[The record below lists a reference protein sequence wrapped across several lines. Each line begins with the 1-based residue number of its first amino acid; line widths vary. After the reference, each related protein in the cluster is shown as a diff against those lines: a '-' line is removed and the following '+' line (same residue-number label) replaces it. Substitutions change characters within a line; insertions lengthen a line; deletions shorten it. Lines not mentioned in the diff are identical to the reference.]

1 MKSVIG
7 IDLGGTNIVGARV
20 SETGE
25 FLGEKDIPA
34 DVEHGGDSTMEKIV
48 EVTKALMTDGVEAA
62 GVCSP
67 GIIDPVAGVSMS
79 EAVNIPGWDGMPI
92 KARLEEPTGLQ
103 VFVENDAN
111 AAAAAE
117 AWIGAGKGEAVVLML
132 TLGTGIGGGAVVD
145 GEIYHGK
152 SNRVTEFGHI
162 SISHDGRKCGC
173 GNTGCLEAYASA
185 NALAARAREIL
196 HEDPS
201 SLILDLAGGDIEN
214 VECKTVCDA
223 AREGDE
229 LAVQVLDE
237 VCIYLACGVGS
248 LINAW
253 NPSVVVMTGGMSL
266 AGNILFDRVRAE
278 LEAGRAYPPILA
290 DCRVVP
296 GVLGNRAGVIGAAK
310 AAWNGLERA
319 AKLPA

>member
-1 MKSVIG
+1 MGTVIG
-7 IDLGGTNIVGARV
+7 IDLGGTNIQGARV
-20 SETGE
+20 DGKGE
-25 FLGEKDIPA
+25 IVAVNEIKA
-34 DVEHGGDSTMEKIV
+34 EVAEGGDATMARII
-48 EVTKALMTDGVEAA
+48 EVARALVDDTVEAI

-67 GIIDPVAGVSMS
+67 GIIDPENGVSMS

-92 KARLEEPTGLQ
+92 KARIEEATSLPT
-103 VFVENDAN
+103 FVENDAN

-145 GEIYHGK
+145 GEVYHGK
-152 SNRVTEFGHI
+152 SNRVAEFGHI
-162 SISHDGRKCGC
+162 SICHDGKRCGC
-173 GNTGCLEAYASA
+173 GNTGCLEIYASA
-185 NALAARAREIL
+185 NALAMRAREEL
-196 HEDPS
+196 HESPGG
-201 SLILDLAGGDIEN
+201 LMLEMAGGDIES
-214 VECKTVCDA
+214 VDCKVVCDA

-229 LAVQVLDE
+229 LAARVLDE
-237 VCIYLACGVGS
+237 ICAYLACGVGS

-266 AGNILFDRVRAE
+266 GGDVIFGRVQAE

-296 GVLGNRAGVIGAAK
+296 GVLGNKAGMLGAAK
-310 AAWNGLERA
+310 VAWSGLAR
-319 AKLPA
+319 

>member
-7 IDLGGTNIVGARV
+7 IDLGGTNIQGARV
-20 SETGE
+20 DPEGE
-25 FLGEKDIPA
+25 FLAVNEVKAEVAEGGEATMARIIEVARALVD
-34 DVEHGGDSTMEKIV
+34 DSVRAI
-48 EVTKALMTDGVEAA
+48 

-67 GIIDPVAGVSMS
+67 GIIDPVEGVSLS

-92 KARLEEPTGLQ
+92 KARIEEATGLPA
-103 VFVENDAN
+103 FVENDAN

-117 AWIGAGKGEAVVLML
+117 AWIGAGRGEKVVLML

-145 GEIYHGK
+145 GEIYNGK
-152 SNRVTEFGHI
+152 SNRVAEFGHI
-162 SISHDGRKCGC
+162 SICHDGKKCGC

-185 NALAARAREIL
+185 NALAARAREVL
-196 HEDPS
+196 HESPAGRM
-201 SLILDLAGGDIEN
+201 LELAGGDIES
-214 VECKTVCDA
+214 VECKTACDA

-229 LAVQVLDE
+229 LACRVLDE
-237 VCIYLACGVGS
+237 VCGYLACGVGS
-248 LINAW
+248 LINAF

-266 AGNILFDRVRAE
+266 AGDVVFGRVQKE

-296 GVLGNRAGVIGAAK
+296 GVLGNRAGMIGAARV
-310 AAWNGLERA
+310 AWNWL
-319 AKLPA
+319 AKADA